1 MEQARAQE
9 RERLLRESAFHP
21 LSVKFGSKVKK
32 LRGQRWTAGSTTEAY
47 RLKSIRLA
55 WNRYYQ
61 QSIFAVVRVR
71 IEVGQEYPALLENEA
86 LEKLKQ
92 EIIGEFTAVDMA
104 KRKEVEPEFIASGF
118 RELLGDH
125 YLDVAHLIA
134 VTQGQIEFARKK
146 RDFLRSQAGL
156 RFPLAVHVTL
166 GITMEVAFWVCLLG
180 PPIIGLWLFRHQGP
194 FLVRAVCSVIG
205 SFLMSYLIY
214 NSYEDGL
221 KMAMVRPVWTTV
233 NPQRI
238 ALRGPIPGPFR
249 FLMSNFTLSFGFLYF
264 GVIVLG
270 RLTIFRGPDVSHH
283 FVWFWCATG
292 TVLFLIFRF
301 GQTGQG
307 RKILLLR
314 RFDSHL
320 SRQAA
325 RVLNPALRAYGEVT
339 TAEDKTLR
347 EARNAWVSQLPGFP
361 RSTPLETFK
370 TTDEWH
376 VDVKRRIAES
386 DLIVIDVSEMS
397 HWLAWEYLQ
406 STRSNEERPTILVAS
421 AGYLAANRSALF
433 REFLKELKSLSD
445 DAESL
450 LASVEPPL
458 AYSGSL
464 ANVVFTVRL
473 YRRIRRL
480 ARLQSVTH

>member
-1 MEQARAQE
+1 
-9 RERLLRESAFHP
+9 
-21 LSVKFGSKVKK
+21 
-32 LRGQRWTAGSTTEAY
+32 
-47 RLKSIRLA
+47 
-55 WNRYYQ
+55 
-61 QSIFAVVRVR
+61 
-71 IEVGQEYPALLENEA
+71 
-86 LEKLKQ
+86 
-92 EIIGEFTAVDMA
+92 
-104 KRKEVEPEFIASGF
+104 
-118 RELLGDH
+118 
-125 YLDVAHLIA
+125 
-134 VTQGQIEFARKK
+134 
-146 RDFLRSQAGL
+146 
-156 RFPLAVHVTL
+156 
-166 GITMEVAFWVCLLG
+166 
-180 PPIIGLWLFRHQGP
+180 
-194 FLVRAVCSVIG
+194 
-205 SFLMSYLIY
+205 
-214 NSYEDGL
+214 
-221 KMAMVRPVWTTV
+221 
-233 NPQRI
+233 
-238 ALRGPIPGPFR
+238 
-249 FLMSNFTLSFGFLYF
+249 
-264 GVIVLG
+264 
-270 RLTIFRGPDVSHH
+270 
-283 FVWFWCATG
+283 
-292 TVLFLIFRF
+292 
-301 GQTGQG
+301 
-307 RKILLLR
+307 
-314 RFDSHL
+314 
-320 SRQAA
+320 
-325 RVLNPALRAYGEVT
+325 VT

>member
-1 MEQARAQE
+1 MEQSHAQE
-9 RERLLRESAFHP
+9 RERLLRESAFRP
-21 LSVKFGSKVKK
+21 FSVKFASKVKK
-32 LRGQRWTAGSTTEAY
+32 LRGQRWTAGSTAEAY

-61 QSIFAVVRVR
+61 QSIFAVVQVR

-92 EIIGEFTAVDMA
+92 KLIGEITAMDMA

-125 YLDVAHLIA
+125 YLDVAHLTT
-134 VTQGQIEFARKK
+134 VTQSQIEFAKKK

-180 PPIIGLWLFRHQGP
+180 PPFIGLWLFRHQGP
-194 FLVRAVCSVIG
+194 FLVRAVYSVIG

-233 NPQRI
+233 NPERI

-249 FLMSNFTLSFGFLYF
+249 LLMSNFTLSFGFLYF
-264 GVIVLG
+264 GIILLG

-283 FVWFWCATG
+283 FVWFWSATG
-292 TVLFLIFRF
+292 AVLVLIFRYR
-301 GQTGQG
+301 QTGQG

-320 SRQAA
+320 SRKAV
-325 RVLNPALRAYGEVT
+325 RVLNPALRAYGEVI

-347 EARNAWVSQLPGFP
+347 EARNALVPQLPGFP
-361 RSTPLETFK
+361 RSAPLETFK
-370 TTDEWH
+370 NTDEWH
-376 VDVKRRIAES
+376 EDVKRRIAES

-406 STRSNEERPTILVAS
+406 STRSNDPRPTILVAS

-450 LASVEPPL
+450 LASIEPPL